1 MTNTDPT
8 VSPATDKPGVQ
19 PPVGSVGGATPA
31 VGGSDTPVASS
42 PPNSDALA
50 QLEALLQK
58 TRANKGQSPD
68 GGAGREPMGPS
79 PEEIAAQAQ
88 ALAQAEADKQVA
100 FDAQMAASE
109 EKRQQE
115 LAEQQ
120 EKMLELEGTP
130 QYQARQQQNQ
140 AIEEQRAEEQA
151 AHDGFEIKQ
160 VQTQKI

>member
-1 MTNTDPT
+1 MTNTDPS
-8 VSPATDKPGVQ
+8 VSPATDQTAGSQGVGT
-19 PPVGSVGGATPA
+19 PAAGGA
-31 VGGSDTPVASS
+31 
-42 PPNSDALA
+42 PNSDALA

-88 ALAQAEADKQVA
+88 ALAQAEADKQAA

-120 EKMLELEGTP
+120 EKMLELAGTP

-140 AIEEQRAEEQA
+140 AVEEQRAEEEA

-160 VQTQKI
+160 VQTKKI